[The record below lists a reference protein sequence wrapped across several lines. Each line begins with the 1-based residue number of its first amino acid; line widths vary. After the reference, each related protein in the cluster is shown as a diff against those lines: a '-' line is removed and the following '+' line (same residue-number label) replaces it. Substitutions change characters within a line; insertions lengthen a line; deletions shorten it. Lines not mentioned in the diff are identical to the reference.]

1 MDRCTLNLRP
11 DKNKV
16 AQRRLARLVLRA
28 LPAATCLALGGC
40 NWVLLNPAGDIARQQ
55 SDLLLTSTWL
65 MLLIVVPVIAMS
77 LWFAWH
83 YRESN
88 TRATYT
94 PDWDHSTLIEL
105 YVWAAP
111 LLIIVALG
119 ALTWVTTHTL
129 DPYRPLERIAPDQPV
144 SGQAAEP
151 LRIQAV
157 ALEWKWLFIYPDQ
170 GIAVVNE
177 LAAPVD
183 RPIRFQTTSPEM
195 MNALYIPA
203 LAGMV
208 YAMPAMQTLL
218 HAVINQPGDYY
229 GISGN
234 YSGAG
239 YSHMK
244 FRFYGLSGSGF
255 EEWVARAKAASDQL
269 DAATYQALTTP
280 SIGNPVR
287 RFSGVEAGLY
297 HRILNL
303 CVAPD
308 RMCVDAMMAHAAASH
323 AGENSRGGGDA
334 GPEH

>member
-1 MDRCTLNLRP
+1 LR
-11 DKNKV
+11 
-16 AQRRLARLVLRA
+16 RA
-28 LPAATCLALGGC
+28 LLAVSTLALTSC
-40 NWVLLNPAGDIARQQ
+40 NLVLLNPAGDITRQQ
-55 SDLLLTSTWL
+55 SDLLITSTWL
-65 MLLIVVPVIAMS
+65 MLLIVVPVIGMS

-88 TRATYT
+88 DKATHT
-94 PDWDHSTLIEL
+94 PDWDHSTIIEL

-111 LLIIVALG
+111 LLIIIALG

-129 DPYRPLERIAPDQPV
+129 DPFRPLERVAPDEPIA
-144 SGQAAEP
+144 GAAAEP

-157 ALEWKWLFIYPDQ
+157 ALEWKWLFIYPDY

-195 MNALYIPA
+195 MNSLYIPT

-208 YAMPAMQTLL
+208 YAMPGMQTLL
-218 HAVINQPGDYY
+218 HAVINEPGNFY

-239 YSHMK
+239 YSDMK
-244 FRFYGLSGSGF
+244 FRFYGLSDVDF
-255 EEWVARAKAASDQL
+255 DAWLARAKAAPDTL
-269 DAATYQALTTP
+269 DTATYRVLTEQ
-280 SIGNPVR
+280 SIKNPVR
-287 RFSGVEAGLY
+287 RFSAVESGLY

-303 CVAPD
+303 CVEPGTICMD
-308 RMCVDAMMAHAAASH
+308 EMMAHAAEQRDGA
-323 AGENSRGGGDA
+323 AGGAERAKSDR
-334 GPEH
+334 